1 MKNKNFG
8 LTSSD
13 CDPIKKYKGNIS
25 DNNMFIGKVIYMISR
40 IQAYLIK

>member
-25 DNNMFIGKVIYMISR
+25 DNNVYRESDIHDLYDTSI
-40 IQAYLIK
+40 LIK